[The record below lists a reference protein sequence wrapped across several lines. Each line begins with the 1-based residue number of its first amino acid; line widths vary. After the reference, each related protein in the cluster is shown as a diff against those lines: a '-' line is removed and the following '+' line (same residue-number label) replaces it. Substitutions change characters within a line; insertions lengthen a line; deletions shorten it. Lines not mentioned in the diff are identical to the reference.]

1 MEVAVRIASLSTGIT
16 YEVEKKTMSSSI
28 AKKSVTRTSEG
39 LAKPKKEEADEW
51 QLKLLSSVDTHEAQ
65 LKEFGMMFQHNQE
78 LLKQVLAAVKTGQTV
93 QNSVVPNMRQ
103 PRLYNPSQGN
113 PAAAS
118 SMTWACFMC
127 KDKSHK
133 ISDCPHQK
141 RFVEKGWLVKN
152 AEGKWVLKDG
162 SRIPSTLEEQ
172 GKTRKTYVEEYAKTR
187 GWDTES
193 SGHPEAYL
201 FECSEGED
209 DDDDEV
215 EPSDYVTKEEFM
227 SFMNRLR
234 SVDGKVQVLNRASK
248 STEGSKN

>member
-1 MEVAVRIASLSTGIT
+1 MQPEDRPRISNCEAVKIYLSILEDRFRDQVIYRLELTLGTELKASRVRDDLWELDKVMEVAVRIASLSTGIT

-28 AKKSVTRTSEG
+28 AKKSFTRTSEG

-51 QLKLLSSVDTHEAQ
+51 QLKLSSSVDTHEAQ
-65 LKEFGMMFQHNQE
+65 LKEFGIMFQHNQE

-172 GKTRKTYVEEYAKTR
+172 GKTRKTYVKEYAKT
-187 GWDTES
+187 
-193 SGHPEAYL
+193 
-201 FECSEGED
+201 
-209 DDDDEV
+209 
-215 EPSDYVTKEEFM
+215 
-227 SFMNRLR
+227 
-234 SVDGKVQVLNRASK
+234 
-248 STEGSKN
+248 